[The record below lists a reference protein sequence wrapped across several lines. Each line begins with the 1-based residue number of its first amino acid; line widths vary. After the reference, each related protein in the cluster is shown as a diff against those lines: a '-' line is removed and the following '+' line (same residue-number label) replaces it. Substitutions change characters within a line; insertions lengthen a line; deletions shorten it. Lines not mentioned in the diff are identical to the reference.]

1 MKNEKLKFGFTLIE
15 TLVAITILSAAV
27 AGPMVL
33 SIKNI
38 GTASVSQDQLVAFY
52 LGQEVFEYARNVRDT
67 NILKESA
74 DWLGGLEN
82 FKASGSAGCYA
93 DVKNNTVTNCGAVSC
108 SNKLKFD
115 GQNYNYTNGE
125 ETPFIR
131 TVKIDDTVGDG
142 GDEAKIKNCGFTLI
156 ELIVALG
163 VFMMVMTITLSA
175 FLNIMDIQK
184 KTEAFRKVND
194 NLNFAMEA
202 MMREIREG
210 KGYSAADCSGA
221 DFCFTNKDGKA
232 VKYQLNG
239 GGYMERKEEA
249 DEWLRMTS
257 DGIKIT
263 RLSFFVS
270 GGKTYSSGERQ
281 QPLVTI
287 SIGGESGEKEKLKSK
302 LDLQATVSQRKLD
315 SQ

>member
-1 MKNEKLKFGFTLIE
+1 
-15 TLVAITILSAAV
+15 
-27 AGPMVL
+27 
-33 SIKNI
+33 
-38 GTASVSQDQLVAFY
+38 
-52 LGQEVFEYARNVRDT
+52 
-67 NILKESA
+67 
-74 DWLGGLEN
+74 
-82 FKASGSAGCYA
+82 
-93 DVKNNTVTNCGAVSC
+93 
-108 SNKLKFD
+108 
-115 GQNYNYTNGE
+115 
-125 ETPFIR
+125 
-131 TVKIDDTVGDG
+131 
-142 GDEAKIKNCGFTLI
+142 LI

-163 VFMMVMTITLSA
+163 VFMVVMTITLSA

-270 GGKTYSSGERQ
+270 GGKTYSSGDRQ

>member
-1 MKNEKLKFGFTLIE
+1 MKK
-15 TLVAITILSAAV
+15 
-27 AGPMVL
+27 
-33 SIKNI
+33 KNSKI
-38 GTASVSQDQLVAFY
+38 G
-52 LGQEVFEYARNVRDT
+52 
-67 NILKESA
+67 
-74 DWLGGLEN
+74 
-82 FKASGSAGCYA
+82 
-93 DVKNNTVTNCGAVSC
+93 
-108 SNKLKFD
+108 
-115 GQNYNYTNGE
+115 
-125 ETPFIR
+125 
-131 TVKIDDTVGDG
+131 
-142 GDEAKIKNCGFTLI
+142 GFTLI

-163 VFMMVMTITLSA
+163 VFMVVMTITLSA

-221 DFCFTNKDGKA
+221 DFCFTGKDGKA

-239 GGYMERKEEA
+239 GGYIERKEEA

-257 DGIKIT
+257 GGIKIT
-263 RLSFFVS
+263 RLSFLVS
-270 GGKTYSSGERQ
+270 GEETYASGDRQ
-281 QPLVTI
+281 QPLVVI